1 MIDLDD
7 PDTLQLLHS
16 GCALVIATLGPD
28 GAPHATRGWG
38 LTVVDAATGLLRV
51 LVQTDD
57 ALTLDNIRNGA
68 AVAVTATSVPT
79 FRSVQL
85 KGRGRSVEEPTPR
98 DAQCQAEYTAQL
110 VEDIHVTD
118 GHAVDVLERWA
129 RRQVVPCLV
138 QVDTSFDQ
146 TPGPGA
152 GTAIAARRR

>member
-7 PDTLQLLHS
+7 PDTVQPLHS
-16 GCALVIATLGPD
+16 GCALVIVTIGPD

-38 LTVVDAATGLLRV
+38 LTVVDAASGLLRV

-57 ALTLDNIRNGA
+57 TLTLENIRAGA

-85 KGRGRSVEEPTPR
+85 KGRGHSVEEPTPQDR
-98 DAQCQAEYTAQL
+98 ERQTDYTRQL
-110 VEDIHVTD
+110 VEDIRVTD
-118 GHAVDVLERWA
+118 GHAVDVLERWG
-129 RRQVVPCLV
+129 RREAVPCLIE
-138 QVDTSFDQ
+138 VDTSFDQ

-152 GTAIAARRR
+152 GTAIARRDR